1 MTEQTKWRN
10 DMMKKDEEIL
20 DLKDKLAKQGTQLND
35 TTKSLMEKSWRIDIM
50 SDELES

>member
-35 TTKSLMEKSWRIDIM
+35 TTKSLMEKS
-50 SDELES
+50 